1 MKFYFY
7 WWSIFKD
14 ANRLI
19 VEDPESAKVDYAFD
33 NPAFKGIYIQKK
45 ELNILQFV
53 PTLDLTFSNQIADN
67 SKNVSPFDNKWR
79 TPDKRKTVDDFYTNS
94 PIPRLVPLR
103 GSDFTGLGI
112 EVCGGLK
119 EGIYVKKVMPQGPAA
134 NIVHRG

>member
-1 MKFYFY
+1 MQFYFY
-7 WWSIFKD
+7 WWLIFKG

-19 VEDPESAKVDYAFD
+19 VGDPESAKVDYAFD

-45 ELNILQFV
+45 VLNILQFV
-53 PTLDLTFSNQIADN
+53 STLNLTFSNQAGDN

-79 TPDKRKTVDDFYTNS
+79 TSDKRKTVDDFYKNS

-134 NIVHRG
+134 KIVHRG